1 MHGKDSAQFYTIKD
15 AAMVSGL
22 APKTW
27 YEGAAGTDSV
37 PRIRFGRSIR
47 LLRSDVERFISE
59 RINEARA
66 ACARDDPR

>member
-1 MHGKDSAQFYTIKD
+1 MI
-15 AAMVSGL
+15 SGL

-37 PRIRFGRSIR
+37 LRIRFGRSIR
-47 LLRSDVERFISE
+47 LLRSDVDRFINE
-59 RINEARA
+59 RINEAKA